1 MKNINQEGR
10 KKTGIRSTRAF
21 CCFMV
26 TSLMI
31 LITLTGCEKKIDF
44 KLNEQEPKLVVEASI
59 ENGQAPRV
67 TVTKSIGYFSKITA
81 DILVNSFV
89 HNASVYVSNGT
100 LTHQLKE
107 YTIPLGNG
115 ISIYY
120 YSIDS
125 SNLATAFIGQEN
137 HNYSLRVV
145 VDSKE
150 YKATTSI
157 PKITKQIDSLWW
169 KPSPGNSDTTEVIMT
184 ARVTDPPGFGDYIR
198 YFTKINSQPT
208 YLAPVNSVF
217 DDLFIDGTT
226 YEVLVQPGI
235 DRNLD
240 NQETDF
246 FHRGDTVNFK
256 ISNIDKAGFDFW
268 RTWEYSYAS
277 VGNPFSTPTK
287 VLGNISNDALGYFIG
302 YGSQYRSIIIPK

>member
-1 MKNINQEGR
+1 MKNINQER
-10 KKTGIRSTRAF
+10 KKIVGVSGITGICWF
-21 CCFMV
+21 CTIVLANVFV
-26 TSLMI
+26 LS
-31 LITLTGCEKKIDF
+31 GCEKKIDF

-59 ENGQAPRV
+59 ENGAAPRV
-67 TVTKSIGYFSKITA
+67 ILTKSIGYFSKITTEM
-81 DILVNSFV
+81 LLNSFV
-89 HNASVYVSNGT
+89 HNASVYVSDGS

-107 YTIPLGNG
+107 YGLPIGNG

-125 SNLATAFIGQEN
+125 SNLATAFAGQVN

-145 VDSKE
+145 VDGKE
-150 YKATTSI
+150 YTATTSI
-157 PKITKQIDSLWW
+157 PRITKKIDSLWW
-169 KPSPGNSDTTEVIMT
+169 KPSPGNSDTTEVIMM
-184 ARVTDPPGFGDYIR
+184 AKVTDPLGFGDYIR
-198 YFTKINSQPT
+198 YYTKIDSQST
-208 YLAPVNSVF
+208 YLPPVNSVF

-226 YEVLVQPGI
+226 YEVQVQPGI

-240 NQETDF
+240 NQEVDF

-287 VLGNISNDALGYFIG
+287 VLGNISNNALGYFIG
-302 YGSQYRSIIIPK
+302 YASQYRSIIIPK